1 MIWFNE
7 FNDVI
12 LLLWSYLVIYNLA
25 LLVVFMT
32 LFQLTNN
39 RVNTLYALSDLGST
53 GTFTKLLVISL
64 FSMAGVPPFWG
75 FFSKVFIF
83 LLLLNSNFFIFFSF
97 FFILLLTG
105 LYFYIQNIR
114 FLNPTSAAQSVS
126 TVELNV
132 RRVPSFYYLTYT
144 SSYFLIVGFFF
155 TEDLFLLLTW
165 ILV

>member
-12 LLLWSYLVIYNLA
+12 LLLWSYLFIYNLA
-25 LLVVFMT
+25 LLVIFTT
-32 LFQLTNN
+32 LFQLTNS
-39 RVNTLYALSDLGST
+39 RVNTLYSLSDLGST
-53 GTFTKLLVISL
+53 GTLTKLLVVSL

-83 LLLLNSNFFIFFSF
+83 LLLLNSNFFIFFIF

-105 LYFYIQNIR
+105 LYFYIQNVR
-114 FLNPTSAAQSVS
+114 FLNPTSAPRSIS
-126 TVELNV
+126 TIELNV
-132 RRVPSFYYLTYT
+132 RRVPAFYYLTYV

>member
-12 LLLWSYLVIYNLA
+12 LLLWSYLFIYNMA
-25 LLVVFMT
+25 LLVIFTT

-39 RVNTLYALSDLGST
+39 RTNSLYALSDLGAT
-53 GTFTKLLVISL
+53 GTFTKLLVIAL

-75 FFSKVFIF
+75 FFSKVFVF
-83 LLLLNSNFFIFFSF
+83 LLLLNSNFFIFFTF

-114 FLNPTSAAQSVS
+114 FLNPTSVPKSVS
-126 TVELNV
+126 TIELNV

-155 TEDLFLLLTW
+155 TEDLLLLLTW
-165 ILV
+165 VLV

>member
-12 LLLWSYLVIYNLA
+12 LLLWSYLFIYNMA
-25 LLVVFMT
+25 LLVIFTT

-39 RVNTLYALSDLGST
+39 RTNSLYALSDLGAP
-53 GTFTKLLVISL
+53 GTFTKLLVIAL

-75 FFSKVFIF
+75 FFSKVFVF
-83 LLLLNSNFFIFFSF
+83 LLLLNSNFFIFFTF

-114 FLNPTSAAQSVS
+114 FLNPTSVPKSVS
-126 TVELNV
+126 TIELNV

-155 TEDLFLLLTW
+155 TEDLLLLLTW
-165 ILV
+165 VLV